1 MISAID
7 TNILLDILFPETAYC
22 KSSKALLDESLAAG
36 ALVVCESVYAELA
49 CQFSSVAEL
58 DAFLGDTGI
67 KLLPSA
73 IQTLRTASFIWK
85 KYVSKRDNLLQCAN
99 CGQTQEVRCQNCNAV
114 ITSRQHMVS
123 DFLIGAHALVQADC
137 LLSRDRGFYHA
148 YFPEL
153 FLYTG

>member
-7 TNILLDILFPETAYC
+7 TNILLDILFPETAYS
-22 KSSKALLDESLAAG
+22 KSSKVLLDEALAAG

-49 CQFSSVAEL
+49 CQFPSAAKL
-58 DAFLGDTGI
+58 DAFLGDTAI

-73 IQTLRTASFIWK
+73 VQTLQTASFTWK

-99 CGQTQEVRCQNCNAV
+99 CGQTQEVRCKNCNAV

-123 DFLIGAHALVQADC
+123 DFSIGAHALVQADC
-137 LLSRDRGFYHA
+137 LLSRDSGFYHT
-148 YFPEL
+148 YFPDL
-153 FLYTG
+153 RLYTG